1 MSKKQKI
8 GIIALVLVIAIILVI
23 VIVMAVTNKSTNNN
37 GVQEGSGDNTVVNEE
52 KYTVNLSD
60 GTKLNLSP
68 EFNSTKTYKDLEI
81 SNIQYTEKDGKSVML
96 ADVTNKGT
104 STHEVEIVK
113 LTMIGENGETVT
125 EIKPIIGEIEPGETV
140 KLNASIFADVSNVK
154 DFTIEEA
161 E

>member
-113 LTMIGENGETVT
+113 LTMIGENQMRICGLPK
-125 EIKPIIGEIEPGETV
+125 INWQKSMIQHSRIS
-140 KLNASIFADVSNVK
+140 ASI
-154 DFTIEEA
+154 
-161 E
+161 